1 MTDPA
6 GLHLTLLTQ
15 YTLAGLVIGV
25 IYCLM
30 AVGITFIYSVMKMI
44 NWAMGEFYM
53 IGGYAQYLL
62 ISAWLGPGR
71 WYLALP
77 LAILAVGLLGMG
89 LQRVLLQPMFVGH
102 LERLDEYATIVTISL
117 TVLFRNLA
125 VVIFGPY
132 QFSPPDYAP
141 PVQLGPLPVNGSR
154 FVAFLG
160 AVVLLGAFAWVL
172 RRTWFGLA
180 LRSVAQNRLGALS
193 AGINLPRID
202 MLAFGIGVALAAAA
216 GALLAPV
223 FLVYPAS
230 GALSTVKGFEI
241 IVIGGLGSLPGSIA
255 GGLLLGLVE
264 SLGSVLLSPSF
275 RDVYGFGVL
284 LLILILRPTGLWGE
298 RTREA

>member
-1 MTDPA
+1 MD
-6 GLHLTLLTQ
+6 GTLLAQ
-15 YTLAGLVIGV
+15 YVLAGLVVGS

-30 AVGITFIYSVMKMI
+30 AVGITFIYSVVRMI

-62 ISAWLGPGR
+62 IESWLGPAR
-71 WYLALP
+71 WYLAVP
-77 LAILAVGLLGMG
+77 LAALGVAALGMAV
-89 LQRVLLQPMFVGH
+89 QRVLLRPMFSGT
-102 LERLDEYATIVTISL
+102 LERLDEYATIVTIAL

-125 VVIFGPY
+125 IVLFGPY

-141 PVQLGPLPVNGSR
+141 PVQLGPLPLNGSR

-160 AVVLLGAFAWVL
+160 AVTLLGLFAFVV

-180 LRSVAQNRLGALS
+180 LRGVAQNRLGAAA
-193 AGINLPRID
+193 AGIDLGRID
-202 MLAFGIGVALAAAA
+202 MLAFGIGVGLAGAA

-223 FLVYPAS
+223 FLVFPES

-241 IVIGGLGSLPGSIA
+241 IVIGGLGSLPGSIV

-275 RDVYGFGVL
+275 RDVYGFGAL
-284 LLILILRPTGLWGE
+284 LLILALRPTGLWGE
-298 RTREA
+298 RMREA

>member
-1 MTDPA
+1 VDS
-6 GLHLTLLTQ
+6 TLLTQ
-15 YTLAGLVIGV
+15 YVLAGLVIGV

-30 AVGITFIYSVMKMI
+30 AVGITFIYSVVRMI

-53 IGGYAQYLL
+53 IGGYVQYVLL
-62 ISAWLGPGR
+62 ESWLGPHR
-71 WYLALP
+71 WYLAVP
-77 LAILAVGLLGMG
+77 LAAVTVALLGMAV
-89 LQRVLLQPMFVGH
+89 QRVLLRPMFTGT
-102 LERLDEYATIVTISL
+102 LERLDEYATIVTIAL

-125 VVIFGPY
+125 IVLFGPY
-132 QFSPPDYAP
+132 QFSPRDYAA
-141 PVQLGPLPVNGSR
+141 PVQLGPLPLNGSR

-160 AVVLLGAFAWVL
+160 AVVLLGLFAFVV

-180 LRSVAQNRLGALS
+180 LRGVAQNRLGAVA
-193 AGINLPRID
+193 AGIDLGRMD
-202 MLAFGIGVALAAAA
+202 MLAFGIGVGLAGAA

-223 FLVYPAS
+223 FLVYPES

-275 RDVYGFGVL
+275 RDVYGFGAL
-284 LLILILRPTGLWGE
+284 LLILVLRPTGLWGE
-298 RTREA
+298 RVREA

>member
-1 MTDPA
+1 VDS
-6 GLHLTLLTQ
+6 TLLTQ
-15 YTLAGLVIGV
+15 YVLAGLVIGV

-30 AVGITFIYSVMKMI
+30 AVGITFIYSVVRMI

-53 IGGYAQYLL
+53 IGGYVQYVLL
-62 ISAWLGPGR
+62 ESWLGPHR
-71 WYLALP
+71 WYLAVP
-77 LAILAVGLLGMG
+77 LAAVTVALLGMAV
-89 LQRVLLQPMFVGH
+89 QRVLLRPMFTGT
-102 LERLDEYATIVTISL
+102 LERLDEYATIVTIAL

-125 VVIFGPY
+125 IVLFGPY
-132 QFSPPDYAP
+132 QFSPRDYAA
-141 PVQLGPLPVNGSR
+141 PVQLGPLPLNGSR

-160 AVVLLGAFAWVL
+160 AVVLLGFFAVVV

-180 LRSVAQNRLGALS
+180 LRGVAQNRLGAVA
-193 AGINLPRID
+193 AGVDLGRMD
-202 MLAFGIGVALAAAA
+202 MLAFGIGVGLAGAA

-223 FLVYPAS
+223 FLVYPES

-275 RDVYGFGVL
+275 RDVYGFGAL
-284 LLILILRPTGLWGE
+284 LLILMLRPTGLWGE
-298 RTREA
+298 RAREA

>member
-1 MTDPA
+1 MDA
-6 GLHLTLLTQ
+6 TLLAQ
-15 YTLAGLVIGV
+15 YVLAGLVIGA

-62 ISAWLGPGR
+62 LADWLGPAR

-77 LAILAVGLLGMG
+77 LAILGVGVLGMI
-89 LQRVLLQPMFVGH
+89 VEWALLQPMFAGR
-102 LERLDEYATIVTISL
+102 LERLDEYATIMTISL

-125 VVIFGPY
+125 VVVFGPY
-132 QFSPPDYAP
+132 QFSPRDYAP
-141 PVQLGPLPVNGSR
+141 PVQLGPLPINGSR

-160 AVVLLGAFAWVL
+160 AVVLLALFDWVV

-180 LRSVAQNRLGALS
+180 LRSVAQNRIGALC
-193 AGINLPRID
+193 AGISLPRID
-202 MLAFGIGVALAAAA
+202 MLAFGIGVALAGAA

-223 FLVYPAS
+223 FLVYPQS

-241 IVIGGLGSLPGSIA
+241 IVIGGLGSLPGSVV

-264 SLGSVLLSPSF
+264 SLGSVLIAPSF
-275 RDVYGFGVL
+275 RDVYGFGLL
-284 LLILILRPTGLWGE
+284 LLILAFRPTGLWGE
-298 RTREA
+298 RAREA